1 MTETSSRPAVAIYR
15 GMDRAAL
22 DAAYNNSAAV
32 ADSADWLARWR
43 ELSAAVRASPRA
55 RLDIPYGSRP
65 RARFD
70 YFPCGKARA
79 PLFVFIHG
87 GYWQRN
93 DKDMFAFIADGP
105 RAHGIDVA
113 VLGYTLAPDIRLA
126 DIVGE
131 IHQALTVLHGGADE
145 FGFDRDRLFVGGWS
159 AGGHLTAIMSDHSAF
174 RGGLPISGIF
184 DLEPIALNY
193 LNEKLALD
201 ANEIATLSPLR
212 MLRDRSPPLRLF
224 VGSDELPE
232 LRRQSA
238 SYAQAAR
245 ERGLPVALTVLP
257 ARHHYSIL
265 DELARPNGAITR
277 ALVESKRALASAR
290 TGNGGAG
297 RRGPA

>member
-1 MTETSSRPAVAIYR
+1 MTETSARPAAATAIYR

-22 DAAYNNSAAV
+22 DAAYNNGAAV

-55 RLDIPYGSRP
+55 RLDSSYGSRP

-70 YFPCGKARA
+70 YFPCGAARA

-93 DKDMFAFIADGP
+93 DKDMFAFLADGP

-113 VLGYTLAPDIRLA
+113 VVGYTLAPEARLT

-131 IHQALTVLHGGADE
+131 IRQALSVLRDRAGE

-159 AGGHLTAIMSDHSAF
+159 AGGHLTAIVSDHPAF

-193 LNEKLALD
+193 LNDKLALD

-212 MLRDRSPPLRLF
+212 VLRDRSPPLRLF
-224 VGSDELPE
+224 VGSNELPE

-238 SYAQAAR
+238 SYAEAAR
-245 ERGLPVALTVLP
+245 GRRLPVALTVLS

-265 DELARPNGAITR
+265 DELAQPDGAITR
-277 ALVESKRALASAR
+277 ALVELIETRAADERADR
-290 TGNGGAG
+290 
-297 RRGPA
+297 